1 MKTTLNTVQKIES
14 RPGCIQSALEIV
26 GDKWTP
32 LILRELAESAKTFGA
47 IEDALHLSPRTLS
60 QRLDKLEIT
69 GIINKQIYCQK
80 PPRYKYSLSSK
91 GQELLDIL
99 RAMADWGE
107 KHHTSSNCV

>member
-1 MKTTLNTVQKIES
+1 MKTNLTAAQKIES
-14 RPGCIQSALEIV
+14 RPGCIQSAIEIV

-32 LILRELAESAKTFGA
+32 LILRELAESPKTFGA
-47 IEDALHLSPRTLS
+47 LEDTLHLSPRTLS

-80 PPRYKYSLSSK
+80 PPRYEYSLSHK
-91 GQELLDIL
+91 GQELLAIL

-107 KHHTSSNCV
+107 KHHSSSNCV